1 MAFAIIKMMTYNT
14 CVSMRFVNDEE
25 KRKRTYDDIDTEKSH
40 LNKNLTE
47 HNNYVKMYHDT
58 IKKSEYYTKKD
69 KYGRT
74 HKEPKVKALG
84 FIATFS
90 PEAKEHIDLDQ
101 WVATNKEY
109 FENKFKGCPIS
120 ISLHMDQTTPHL
132 HVFVIPVTEKGKISK
147 TQFINGKKDMVQLQD
162 EYAKA
167 MQPFDLQR
175 GNPKTPQKDKNHTDQ
190 KQIQK
195 YRKIKNTSIKLKRDI
210 ETLTQEQNALTG
222 QNKDL
227 LEHYNYLVSEYKK
240 LIKNYDDLVAQ
251 YGAINKEIEKLN
263 LLKKQIEYDI
273 THLSD
278 SVLDDN
284 YHNPYNIDD
293 LEL

>member
-1 MAFAIIKMMTYNT
+1 MAYAILKMMTYNT

-25 KRKRTYDDIDTEKSH
+25 KRQKQYDDIDTEKTH
-40 LNKNLTE
+40 LNRNLTE
-47 HNNYVKMYHDT
+47 HNNYVQMYKDI
-58 IKKSEYYTKKD
+58 IKKSPYYTTKD

-90 PEAKEHIDLDQ
+90 PEAKENIDLEE
-101 WVATNKEY
+101 WVATNKKY
-109 FENKFKGCPIS
+109 FEDKFKGCPIS
-120 ISLHMDQTTPHL
+120 ISLHLDQTTPHL

-167 MQPFDLQR
+167 MKPFELER
-175 GNPKTPQKDKNHTDQ
+175 GIHKEQKDKNHTEK

-195 YRKIKNTSIKLKRDI
+195 YRKIKNTSIKLKKDI

-227 LEHYNYLVSEYKK
+227 LEHYNYLVGKYKK
-240 LIKNYDDLVAQ
+240 LANSYNELVEQ
-251 YGAINKEIEKLN
+251 YGTINKEIEKLN
-263 LLKKQIEYDI
+263 IIKKQIEYDI
-273 THLSD
+273 AHLSD

-284 YHNPYNIDD
+284 YINPYKINDH
-293 LEL
+293 EL